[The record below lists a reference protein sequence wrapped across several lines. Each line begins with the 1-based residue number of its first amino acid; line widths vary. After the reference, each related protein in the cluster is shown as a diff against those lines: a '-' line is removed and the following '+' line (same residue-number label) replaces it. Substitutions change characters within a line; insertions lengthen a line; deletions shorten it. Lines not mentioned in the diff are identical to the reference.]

1 MLKQMP
7 PEESRTR
14 SRTRRAI
21 LDAAVTVFSEDRSAP
36 LSQVADAA
44 QVARST
50 LQRYFADRAALL
62 AALSAYA
69 SEQIDEATRQA
80 RTDEGPPLDALRR
93 IVHELFDLGDIL
105 MLVSPG
111 WEDEQDGE
119 PESATDVALRALLAR
134 GRAEAALDDRLT
146 DAWIE
151 QLLWATL
158 YTAWTHVRDHG
169 ATKHDSLAACLT
181 TLTKAVRAE

>member
-1 MLKQMP
+1 VLKQMP
-7 PEESRTR
+7 PTESRTR

-21 LDAAVTVFSEDRSAP
+21 LDAAVTVLSEDRSAP

-44 QVARST
+44 GVARST

-69 SEQIDEATRQA
+69 SEQLDEATRQA
-80 RTDEGPPLDALRR
+80 RIEEGPALEALRR
-93 IVHELFDLGDIL
+93 LVHELFDLGDIV
-105 MLVSPG
+105 MLVSPA
-111 WEDEQDGE
+111 WEDEEEGE

-134 GRAEAALDDRLT
+134 GRAENALDDRLT
-146 DAWIE
+146 DTWIE
-151 QLLWATL
+151 QLMWVTL
-158 YTAWTHVRDHG
+158 YTAWTYVRDHG

-181 TLTKAVRAE
+181 TFTKAIRTE